1 MSKKLLLF
9 ALMSLCVIALSA
21 CKGNEEKLKGA
32 PNEQKVDEDKEVE
45 EEKRKQEEQQKAEE
59 EKRKQEEQQ
68 RVEEEKRKQEEQQ
81 KAEEEK
87 RKQEEQQ
94 RAEEEKR
101 KQEEQQR
108 VEEEKRKQEEQ
119 QRVAEEK
126 RKQEEKKDQQQQST
140 QQERTQKQE
149 KPTQATG
156 GKPTRSQI
164 SVGSHVVIQLDNDY
178 SKTVS
183 GVVKDILT
191 HSETHTYGIKV
202 RLQDGK
208 IGRVQSVK

>member
-32 PNEQKVDEDKEVE
+32 PDEQKVDEDKKVVE
-45 EEKRKQEEQQKAEE
+45 EEKG
-59 EKRKQEEQQ
+59 
-68 RVEEEKRKQEEQQ
+68 
-81 KAEEEK
+81 
-87 RKQEEQQ
+87 KQEEQQ

-119 QRVAEEK
+119 QRVEEEKRKQEEQQRAEEEK
-126 RKQEEKKDQQQQST
+126 RKQEEKKAQQQQST

-164 SVGSHVVIQLDNDY
+164 SVGSHVVMQLDNDY

-202 RLQDGK
+202 RLQDGQ

>member
-32 PNEQKVDEDKEVE
+32 PDEQKVDEDKKVVE
-45 EEKRKQEEQQKAEE
+45 EEKG
-59 EKRKQEEQQ
+59 
-68 RVEEEKRKQEEQQ
+68 
-81 KAEEEK
+81 
-87 RKQEEQQ
+87 KQEEQQ

-119 QRVAEEK
+119 QRVEEEK
-126 RKQEEKKDQQQQST
+126 RKQEEKKAQQQQST

-202 RLQDGK
+202 RLQDGQ

>member
-32 PNEQKVDEDKEVE
+32 PDEQKVDEDKKVVE
-45 EEKRKQEEQQKAEE
+45 EEKG
-59 EKRKQEEQQ
+59 
-68 RVEEEKRKQEEQQ
+68 
-81 KAEEEK
+81 
-87 RKQEEQQ
+87 KQEEQQ

-119 QRVAEEK
+119 QRAEEEKRKQEEQQKVAEEKRKQEEQQRVAEEK
-126 RKQEEKKDQQQQST
+126 RKQEEKKAQQQQST

-202 RLQDGK
+202 RLQDGQ

>member
-32 PNEQKVDEDKEVE
+32 PDEQKVDEDKKVE

-59 EKRKQEEQQ
+59 EKH
-68 RVEEEKRKQEEQQ
+68 
-81 KAEEEK
+81 
-87 RKQEEQQ
+87 
-94 RAEEEKR
+94 

-126 RKQEEKKDQQQQST
+126 RKQEEKKAQQQQST

-202 RLQDGK
+202 RLQDGQ

>member
-1 MSKKLLLF
+1 MSKKLLF

-32 PNEQKVDEDKEVE
+32 PDEQKVDEDKKVVE
-45 EEKRKQEEQQKAEE
+45 EEKG
-59 EKRKQEEQQ
+59 
-68 RVEEEKRKQEEQQ
+68 
-81 KAEEEK
+81 
-87 RKQEEQQ
+87 KQEEQQ

-119 QRVAEEK
+119 QRVEEEK
-126 RKQEEKKDQQQQST
+126 RKQEEKKAQQQQST

-164 SVGSHVVIQLDNDY
+164 SVGSHVVMQLDNDY

-202 RLQDGK
+202 RLQDGQ

>member
-32 PNEQKVDEDKEVE
+32 PNEQKVDEDK
-45 EEKRKQEEQQKAEE
+45 K
-59 EKRKQEEQQ
+59 
-68 RVEEEKRKQEEQQ
+68 
-81 KAEEEK
+81 
-87 RKQEEQQ
+87 
-94 RAEEEKR
+94 
-101 KQEEQQR
+101 

-126 RKQEEKKDQQQQST
+126 CKQEEKKAQQQQST

-202 RLQDGK
+202 RLQDGQ

>member
-1 MSKKLLLF
+1 MLKKLLFFVL
-9 ALMSLCVIALSA
+9 LSLCVMSLSA
-21 CKGNEEKLKGA
+21 CKGDEEKLKVA
-32 PNEQKVDEDKEVE
+32 SDEQKIDEDKKV
-45 EEKRKQEEQQKAEE
+45 AEE

-68 RVEEEKRKQEEQQ
+68 R
-81 KAEEEK
+81 AEEEK

-108 VEEEKRKQEEQ
+108 VEEKRKQEEQQRVEEKRKQEEQ
-119 QRVAEEK
+119 QRVEEK
-126 RKQEEKKDQQQQST
+126 T
-140 QQERTQKQE
+140 
-149 KPTQATG
+149 TQATG

-202 RLQDGK
+202 RLQDGQ
-208 IGRVQSVK
+208 IGRVQSVN

>member
-1 MSKKLLLF
+1 MLKKLLLCV
-9 ALMSLCVIALSA
+9 LMSLCVMALSA
-21 CKGNEEKLKGA
+21 CKGDEEKLKVA
-32 PNEQKVDEDKEVE
+32 EDEQKIDEDKKV
-45 EEKRKQEEQQKAEE
+45 
-59 EKRKQEEQQ
+59 
-68 RVEEEKRKQEEQQ
+68 V
-81 KAEEEK
+81 
-87 RKQEEQQ
+87 
-94 RAEEEKR
+94 EEEKR

-119 QRVAEEK
+119 QRVEEEK
-126 RKQEEKKDQQQQST
+126 RKQQEQKTQQQQSI

-149 KPTQATG
+149 KTTQATG

-202 RLQDGK
+202 RLQDGQ
-208 IGRVQSVK
+208 IGRVQSVN

>member
-1 MSKKLLLF
+1 MLKKVLF
-9 ALMSLCVIALSA
+9 SVLMGLCVIALSA
-21 CKGNEEKLKGA
+21 CKG
-32 PNEQKVDEDKEVE
+32 E
-45 EEKRKQEEQQKAEE
+45 EEKVKVTTDEQKIEEDK
-59 EKRKQEEQQ
+59 KS
-68 RVEEEKRKQEEQQ
+68 
-81 KAEEEK
+81 AEEEK

-108 VEEEKRKQEEQ
+108 AEEEKRKQEEQ
-119 QRVAEEK
+119 
-126 RKQEEKKDQQQQST
+126 RKQEQQKAQQQQSV
-140 QQERTQKQE
+140 QKQE
-149 KPTQATG
+149 NTKQTTG

-191 HSETHTYGIKV
+191 NTETHTYGIKV
-202 RLQDGK
+202 RLQNGQ
-208 IGRVQSVK
+208 IGRVQSVG

>member
-1 MSKKLLLF
+1 MLKKLLFFVL
-9 ALMSLCVIALSA
+9 LSLCVMSLSA
-21 CKGNEEKLKGA
+21 CKGDEEKLKVA
-32 PNEQKVDEDKEVE
+32 SDEQKIDEDKKV
-45 EEKRKQEEQQKAEE
+45 
-59 EKRKQEEQQ
+59 
-68 RVEEEKRKQEEQQ
+68 
-81 KAEEEK
+81 
-87 RKQEEQQ
+87 
-94 RAEEEKR
+94 AEEEKR

-119 QRVAEEK
+119 QRVEEEK
-126 RKQEEKKDQQQQST
+126 RKQEEQQRVEEEKRKQQEQKTQQQQSI

-149 KPTQATG
+149 KTTQATG

-164 SVGSHVVIQLDNDY
+164 SVGSHVVIQLDNNY

-202 RLQDGK
+202 RLQDGQ
-208 IGRVQSVK
+208 IGRVQSVN

>member
-1 MSKKLLLF
+1 MLKKLLLF
-9 ALMSLCVIALSA
+9 VLMSLCVVALSA
-21 CKGNEEKLKGA
+21 CKGDEEKLKATTG
-32 PNEQKVDEDKEVE
+32 EQKIDAEKMDEDKKV
-45 EEKRKQEEQQKAEE
+45 
-59 EKRKQEEQQ
+59 
-68 RVEEEKRKQEEQQ
+68 
-81 KAEEEK
+81 AEEEK

-119 QRVAEEK
+119 QRAEEEK
-126 RKQEEKKDQQQQST
+126 RKQEEQQRAEEEKRKQEEQQRIEVEKRKQEEQKAQQQQSI
-140 QQERTQKQE
+140 QQAKTQK
-149 KPTQATG
+149 QATG

-202 RLQDGK
+202 RLQDGQ
-208 IGRVQSVK
+208 IGRVQSVN

>member
-1 MSKKLLLF
+1 MLKKLLLF
-9 ALMSLCVIALSA
+9 VLLSLCVMSLSA
-21 CKGNEEKLKGA
+21 CKGEEEKLKIA
-32 PNEQKVDEDKEVE
+32 SDEQKIDEDKKV
-45 EEKRKQEEQQKAEE
+45 AEE
-59 EKRKQEEQQ
+59 EKRKQEE
-68 RVEEEKRKQEEQQ
+68 K
-81 KAEEEK
+81 
-87 RKQEEQQ
+87 EEQQ
-94 RAEEEKR
+94 RVEEEKR

-119 QRVAEEK
+119 QRVEEEK
-126 RKQEEKKDQQQQST
+126 RKQEEQQRVEEEKRKQQEQKTQQQQSI

-149 KPTQATG
+149 KTTQATG

-202 RLQDGK
+202 RLQDGQ
-208 IGRVQSVK
+208 IGRVQSVN

>member
-9 ALMSLCVIALSA
+9 TLMSLCVIALSA

-32 PNEQKVDEDKEVE
+32 PDEQKVDEDKKVE
-45 EEKRKQEEQQKAEE
+45 EEKRKQEEQQKAEEEKHKQEEQQKAEE

-68 RVEEEKRKQEEQQ
+68 RV
-81 KAEEEK
+81 
-87 RKQEEQQ
+87 
-94 RAEEEKR
+94 EEEKR

-126 RKQEEKKDQQQQST
+126 RKQEEKKAQQQQST

-149 KPTQATG
+149 KSTQATG

-202 RLQDGK
+202 RLQDGQ

>member
-32 PNEQKVDEDKEVE
+32 PNEQKVDEDKKV
-45 EEKRKQEEQQKAEE
+45 
-59 EKRKQEEQQ
+59 
-68 RVEEEKRKQEEQQ
+68 
-81 KAEEEK
+81 
-87 RKQEEQQ
+87 
-94 RAEEEKR
+94 EEEKR

-126 RKQEEKKDQQQQST
+126 RKQEEKKAQQQQST

-202 RLQDGK
+202 RLQDGQ

>member
-1 MSKKLLLF
+1 MLKKLLLF
-9 ALMSLCVIALSA
+9 LLTGLCVVVLTA
-21 CKGNEEKLKGA
+21 CKDEEEKLKA
-32 PNEQKVDEDKEVE
+32 SEEQKIDEKKVEEDKKV
-45 EEKRKQEEQQKAEE
+45 EEQQKAEE

-94 RAEEEKR
+94 R
-101 KQEEQQR
+101 

-119 QRVAEEK
+119 QK
-126 RKQEEKKDQQQQST
+126 IQQQQSA

-149 KPTQATG
+149 KTTEATG

-164 SVGSHVVIQLDNDY
+164 SVGSHVVIQLDKDY

-191 HSETHTYGIKV
+191 NTETHTYGIKV
-202 RLQDGK
+202 RLQDGQ
-208 IGRVQSVK
+208 IGRVQSVG

>member
-32 PNEQKVDEDKEVE
+32 PNEQKVDEDKKVEEEKRKQEEQQKVEEEKRKQEEQQKVE

-81 KAEEEK
+81 
-87 RKQEEQQ
+87 
-94 RAEEEKR
+94 
-101 KQEEQQR
+101 
-108 VEEEKRKQEEQ
+108 
-119 QRVAEEK
+119 RVAEEK
-126 RKQEEKKDQQQQST
+126 RKQEEKKAQQQQST

-202 RLQDGK
+202 RLQDGQ

>member
-1 MSKKLLLF
+1 MLKKLLFFVL
-9 ALMSLCVIALSA
+9 LSLCVISLSA
-21 CKGNEEKLKGA
+21 CKGDEEKLKA
-32 PNEQKVDEDKEVE
+32 ASDEQKIDEDKKV
-45 EEKRKQEEQQKAEE
+45 
-59 EKRKQEEQQ
+59 
-68 RVEEEKRKQEEQQ
+68 
-81 KAEEEK
+81 AEEEK

-108 VEEEKRKQEEQ
+108 AEEEKRKQVEQQRAEEEKRKQEEQ
-119 QRVAEEK
+119 K
-126 RKQEEKKDQQQQST
+126 TQQQQ
-140 QQERTQKQE
+140 RTQKQE
-149 KPTQATG
+149 KTTQATG

-202 RLQDGK
+202 RLQDGQ
-208 IGRVQSVK
+208 IGRVQSVN

>member
-1 MSKKLLLF
+1 MLKKLLFFVL
-9 ALMSLCVIALSA
+9 LSLCVMSLSA
-21 CKGNEEKLKGA
+21 CKGEEEKLKVA
-32 PNEQKVDEDKEVE
+32 SDEQKIDEDKKV
-45 EEKRKQEEQQKAEE
+45 AEE

-68 RVEEEKRKQEEQQ
+68 RVEEEKRKQV
-81 KAEEEK
+81 
-87 RKQEEQQ
+87 EQQ

-101 KQEEQQR
+101 KQEEQ
-108 VEEEKRKQEEQ
+108 KT
-119 QRVAEEK
+119 
-126 RKQEEKKDQQQQST
+126 QQQQ
-140 QQERTQKQE
+140 RTQKQE
-149 KPTQATG
+149 KTTQATG

-202 RLQDGK
+202 RLQDGQ
-208 IGRVQSVK
+208 IGRVQSVN

>member
-1 MSKKLLLF
+1 MLKKLLLF
-9 ALMSLCVIALSA
+9 VLMSLCVVALSA
-21 CKGNEEKLKGA
+21 CKGDEEKLKATTG
-32 PNEQKVDEDKEVE
+32 EQKIDAEKMDEDKKV
-45 EEKRKQEEQQKAEE
+45 AEE

-81 KAEEEK
+81 RAEEEK

-108 VEEEKRKQEEQ
+108 IEVEKRKQEEQ
-119 QRVAEEK
+119 KA
-126 RKQEEKKDQQQQST
+126 QQQQSM
-140 QQERTQKQE
+140 QQAKTQKQE
-149 KPTQATG
+149 KTTQATG

-191 HSETHTYGIKV
+191 NSETHTYGIKV
-202 RLQDGK
+202 RLQDGQ
-208 IGRVQSVK
+208 IGRVQSVN

>member
-32 PNEQKVDEDKEVE
+32 PDEQKVDEDKKVE
-45 EEKRKQEEQQKAEE
+45 EEKRKQEEQQKAEEEKHKQEEQQKAEE

-68 RVEEEKRKQEEQQ
+68 K
-81 KAEEEK
+81 
-87 RKQEEQQ
+87 
-94 RAEEEKR
+94 AEEEKR

-126 RKQEEKKDQQQQST
+126 RKQEEKKAQQQQST

-202 RLQDGK
+202 RLQDGQ

>member
-1 MSKKLLLF
+1 MLKKLLLVV
-9 ALMSLCVIALSA
+9 LMSLCVFALSA
-21 CKGNEEKLKGA
+21 CKGDEEKLKATTG
-32 PNEQKVDEDKEVE
+32 EQKIDTEKVDEDKKV
-45 EEKRKQEEQQKAEE
+45 A
-59 EKRKQEEQQ
+59 
-68 RVEEEKRKQEEQQ
+68 EEEKRKQEEQQ

-119 QRVAEEK
+119 QRVEEEK
-126 RKQEEKKDQQQQST
+126 RKQEEQKAQQQQSM
-140 QQERTQKQE
+140 QQASTQKQE
-149 KPTQATG
+149 KTTQATS

-191 HSETHTYGIKV
+191 NSETHPYGIKV

-208 IGRVQSVK
+208 IGRVQSVN

>member
-32 PNEQKVDEDKEVE
+32 PNEQKVDEDKKVE

-68 RVEEEKRKQEEQQ
+68 

-87 RKQEEQQ
+87 C
-94 RAEEEKR
+94 

-108 VEEEKRKQEEQ
+108 VEEKRKQEEQ

-126 RKQEEKKDQQQQST
+126 RKQEEKKAQQQQST

-202 RLQDGK
+202 RLQDGQ